1 MPSGLFSVLLRW
13 NLIDLMPAVHQV
25 LHNEDARVEQY
36 DCLNQ
41 FYCTHWYACLDS
53 PLRTEFECKTL
64 AISSKARYR
73 YNTYRSIRNYL
84 VLL

>member
-1 MPSGLFSVLLRW
+1 MPSGLFSVLLCW
-13 NLIDLMPAVHQV
+13 SLIDLMPAVHQV

-41 FYCTHWYACLDS
+41 SYCPHWYACSDA

-73 YNTYRSIRNYL
+73 YIAYRSIWNYL